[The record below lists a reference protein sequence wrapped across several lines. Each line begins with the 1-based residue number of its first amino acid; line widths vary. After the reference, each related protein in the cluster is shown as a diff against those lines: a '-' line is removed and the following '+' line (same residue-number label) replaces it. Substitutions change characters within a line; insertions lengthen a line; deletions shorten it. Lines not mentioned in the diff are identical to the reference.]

1 MPATVL
7 ALWTKLRRPTLVGG
21 TYGAIALV
29 SVLVTALVFLTAG
42 ESFAAAPGA
51 PGPGATSLE
60 ALAEP
65 SGLLAGLTASVT
77 LLGVIALSV
86 AAATFAGEYT
96 TGTLRN
102 LLIRQPRRARLLGGM
117 WGAVAAFTLGA
128 VVVATIVS
136 AGTAVALAGGQ
147 GVDTAAWFTADGL
160 AESLSSVALVG
171 AAVVGFATFGAVL
184 GVLLR
189 GPVLAVALGI
199 AWLLPVETILVGT
212 LDGAA
217 RWLPGQLLSAVA
229 MNGTAD
235 VTAAAAAATVGA
247 YLLAAAAG
255 TTAVFVR
262 RDVTA

>member
-1 MPATVL
+1 MPATLL
-7 ALWTKLRRPTLVGG
+7 ATWTKLRRPALLGG

-29 SVLVTALVFLTAG
+29 SALVTSLVFLTAG
-42 ESFAAAPGA
+42 ELVTAAPGGPR
-51 PGPGATSLE
+51 PGGTTLA

-65 SGLLAGLTASVT
+65 SGLLAGLTTSVS

-117 WGAVAAFTLGA
+117 WGAVASFTLGA
-128 VVVATIVS
+128 VVIAAFVS

-147 GVDTAAWFTADGL
+147 GIDTSAWFTADGL
-160 AESLSSVALVG
+160 AESLRSLVLVS
-171 AAVVGFATFGAVL
+171 AAVVGFATFGAIL

-229 MNGTAD
+229 GNGTAD
-235 VTAAAAAATVGA
+235 VTLGAAAVTVGA
-247 YLLAAAAG
+247 YLVAAAAG
-255 TTAVFVR
+255 TTAAFVR